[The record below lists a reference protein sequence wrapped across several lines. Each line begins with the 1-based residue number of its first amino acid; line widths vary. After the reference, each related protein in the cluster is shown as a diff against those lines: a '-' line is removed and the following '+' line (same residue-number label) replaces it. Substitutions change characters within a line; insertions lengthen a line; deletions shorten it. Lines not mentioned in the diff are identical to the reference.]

1 MLPGRRHTVFEIDLG
16 NPQTFWL
23 NVANIALGVVTLSCF
38 AVVGLGTVIEAF
50 KRSRARLALA
60 DENDDH
66 AFAVPGLGLTM
77 ADGGSKRPAEEE
89 D

>member
-1 MLPGRRHTVFEIDLG
+1 MFEVDLS

-38 AVVGLGTVIEAF
+38 AVVGWGAVVEALR
-50 KRSRARLALA
+50 RSRARLTLA
-60 DENDDH
+60 AETDDH

-77 ADGGSKRPAEEE
+77 ADGGSKSPAEEE